1 MQALNL
7 SDNLAYVSD
16 QRRPELA
23 GDEALI
29 RLSVAGICATD
40 LELVKGYAGFT
51 GILGHEFVGM
61 VEAVADEKERRWLNK
76 RVVGSINIGCNACET
91 CLQEGA
97 AHCLKRKVLGIRGKD
112 GVFAD
117 YFTLPVC
124 NLLEV
129 PESVADEAAV
139 FTEPLAAAYRV
150 IEQIEPL
157 AISTVA
163 VIGPGRLG
171 LLVAKLLSLAGYDP
185 LIAGRSERSLLLP
198 TQWRLKTALVDD
210 IDDNLFDCVVD
221 ASGQSSG
228 FMQALRMV
236 RPRGVLILKSTFASS
251 KPVDM
256 SKVVVSEITLLGSR
270 CGPFDKALA
279 LLAEGAV
286 PVESMIDG
294 RYKLEDGLAA
304 FEHAAQTGVRKVLLK
319 P

>member
-1 MQALNL
+1 M
-7 SDNLAYVSD
+7 
-16 QRRPELA
+16 
-23 GDEALI
+23 
-29 RLSVAGICATD
+29 
-40 LELVKGYAGFT
+40 
-51 GILGHEFVGM
+51 
-61 VEAVADEKERRWLNK
+61 
-76 RVVGSINIGCNACET
+76 
-91 CLQEGA
+91 
-97 AHCLKRKVLGIRGKD
+97 
-112 GVFAD
+112 
-117 YFTLPVC
+117 
-124 NLLEV
+124 
-129 PESVADEAAV
+129 

-150 IEQIEPL
+150 IEQIEPW

-163 VIGPGRLG
+163 VVGPGRLG
-171 LLVAKLLSLAGYDP
+171 LLIAKLLALAGYDP

-294 RYKLEDGLAA
+294 RYKLADGLAA